1 MYITLTYSFPS
12 NFFFDQQM
20 HMISIR
26 RIKRIP
32 INIITT
38 ISMIRGFVKVEVG
51 VGVDET
57 IVVVG
62 VQMSVGQPAVE
73 PQIER

>member
-1 MYITLTYSFPS
+1 
-12 NFFFDQQM
+12 M